1 MQHKQHRGG
10 AVNKTTAAVV
20 VAGTLLAGL
29 AAASPALA
37 VQGDTQLCSP
47 STNGG
52 TMVNGVCVLPALNV
66 GQNAEEFLMNSGGGV
81 DTWTIVSGSIP
92 PGMQMPAT
100 YGAGATILA
109 GTPTQQGT
117 FTFTVDN
124 VPFDQPGAP
133 PSQGTYSITVNPP
146 LPLKVVLPAS
156 GSDLSPGTVG
166 VAYARNFFLSG
177 GVAPYTWSVAS
188 GQLPPGLAL
197 VSTAAPNDNNNQ
209 LAGTPTQAGKFDF
222 IMMVTDASGQ
232 SATQQFS
239 LTINDQGGGGGGGGG
254 GHHH

>member
-1 MQHKQHRGG
+1 MRK
-10 AVNKTTAAVV
+10 AMATVM

-29 AAASPALA
+29 ATASPALA

-52 TMVNGVCVLPALNV
+52 TLVNGVCVLPALNV
-66 GQNAEEFLMNSGGGV
+66 GQNAEEFLLNSGGSV
-81 DTWTIVSGSIP
+81 DIWTIVSGSIP
-92 PGMQMPAT
+92 PGMQMPSVF
-100 YGAGATILA
+100 GAAGTVVA

-124 VPFDQPGAP
+124 VPFNNPSAP

-156 GSDLSPGTVG
+156 GSTLSQGTVG
-166 VAYARNFFLSG
+166 VSYAQNFFLMG

-188 GQLPPGLAL
+188 GELPPGLAL
-197 VSTAAPNDNNNQ
+197 RSPFAPNDNNSQ
-209 LAGTPTQAGKFDF
+209 LAGTPTQNGTFKFT
-222 IMMVTDASGQ
+222 MKVTDSSGQ
-232 SATQQFS
+232 SASQEFS
-239 LTINDQGGGGGGGGG
+239 LTIKQNQNGRGS
-254 GHHH
+254 